1 LRLDMINYS
10 TLRFWLIAWQDQSFR
25 RTSDLGMVESMA
37 RELERISSEVRIC
50 TKCDLY
56 KGRKLAVPGDGPV
69 DAKVMFVG
77 EGPGAQEDLT
87 GHPFVGSAGKLLTE
101 LLASIGLVRSSVF
114 ITNIVKCRPP
124 DNRPPRKSETE
135 TCVSLYLESQ
145 IRIINPKIIVPL
157 GSPAIKTLMGDDYS
171 ATGVHGKVFR
181 KEGRLFL
188 PLYHPAAA
196 LYDARLKDTM
206 FEDVKLLRGLLDG
219 KEIAAHAIQ

>member
-1 LRLDMINYS
+1 
-10 TLRFWLIAWQDQSFR
+10 
-25 RTSDLGMVESMA
+25 MVESIS

-56 KGRKLAVPGDGPV
+56 KGRKLAVPGDGPG
-69 DAKVMFVG
+69 DAKVMLIG

-87 GHPFVGSAGKLLTE
+87 GRPFVGSAGKLLAE
-101 LLASIGLVRSSVF
+101 LLASIGLDRSLVF

-124 DNRPPRKSETE
+124 GNRPPRTSETE
-135 TCVSLYLESQ
+135 TCVGLYLWPQ
-145 IRIINPKIIVPL
+145 ILVVDPKIIVPL
-157 GSPAIKTLMGDDYS
+157 GTPAIKTLLGDNYS

-196 LYDARLKDTM
+196 LYDVRLKDTM
-206 FEDVKLLRGLLDG
+206 FKDVKLLRELLDG
-219 KEIAAHAIQ
+219 KEIAAQPIL

>member
-1 LRLDMINYS
+1 MEGFVIPADNLPQG
-10 TLRFWLIAWQDQSFR
+10 LI
-25 RTSDLGMVESMA
+25 ESMSQ
-37 RELERISSEVRIC
+37 ELEKISSEVRVC

-101 LLASIGLVRSSVF
+101 LLGSIGLDRSSVF

-124 DNRPPRKSETE
+124 DNRPPRKTETE
-135 TCVSLYLESQ
+135 TCVGLYLQPQ
-145 IRIINPKIIVPL
+145 ILLVDPKIIVPL
-157 GSPAIKTLMGDDYS
+157 GTPAIKKLLGDDYS

-196 LYDARLKDTM
+196 LYDVRLKDTM
-206 FEDVKLLRGLLDG
+206 LQDMKLLRELLDG
-219 KEIAAHAIQ
+219 KEIVAQPVP